1 MGRIHLLD
9 DSVIQKIA
17 AGEVVQRPA
26 SVLKELVENSL
37 DAEARRVVLRLE
49 KMGKRL
55 LEVEDDGI
63 GMSHSD
69 ALLSIERHATSKIS
83 SEEDVLRVATL
94 GFRGEALPSI
104 AAVSRMTL
112 MTRRREDEVGTEITL
127 DGGRIRQV
135 RDCGMSSGTVI
146 RVRNLFY
153 NTPARRHFLKSD
165 RTEGFHLFRTFYALC
180 MVNLDV
186 QMEIIQGG
194 RRLVTLPA
202 VERIEDRLAHIWPDI
217 LDQSMAPVEARFEG
231 ARLWGLLATP
241 PFIRSRGRG
250 IFFFLNR
257 RWITDRKIL
266 RAVLSAYHSVAPKG
280 FIPDGVLCLDLPP
293 HLVDVNVHPSK
304 FEVRLSREYETLGW
318 IQKTVAAALSVRPNP
333 VREVLEEG
341 IPPDKPASGPA
352 AFPPAGGGKS
362 FQSEMGFSFRPASRV
377 SEASPEP
384 YSARPVRETSSRGEA
399 PDRRPAG
406 IPRDYTILG
415 VVANTYIVASYDE
428 GIFIVDKHAAHERLI
443 FERLKRAFGK
453 SLPSQRCLL
462 PMVFS
467 LDEGEAAIFSLSDPF
482 LRKMGIVLEP
492 FGEGSLRVVS
502 LPAWVRQEEAE
513 SLVRELLQEFAE
525 TPTMEGLSERV
536 DKFLATIAC
545 HSASRGQDT
554 VSVPEAYALLDQVIK
569 EAVPLTCPHGRPF
582 IHFLPLKELEKIFE
596 R

>member
-9 DSVIQKIA
+9 DAVIHKIA

-37 DAEARRVVLRLE
+37 DAEAHRVVLRIE

-63 GMSHSD
+63 GMSRSD

-83 SEEDVLRVATL
+83 TEEDILRVDTL

-104 AAVSRMTL
+104 AAVSKMTL
-112 MTRRREDEVGTEITL
+112 MTRRREDEVGTEISL
-127 DGGRIRQV
+127 EGGRIRQV
-135 RDCGMSSGTVI
+135 RDCGMAAGTVV

-165 RTEGFHLFRTFYALC
+165 RTEGFHLFRTFYALSL
-180 MVNLDV
+180 VNLEV
-186 QMEIIQGG
+186 QMEVIQDG
-194 RRLVTLPA
+194 RRILTLPGA
-202 VERIEDRLAHIWPDI
+202 DGVEERLAQIWPDI
-217 LDQSMAPVEARFEG
+217 LEQPMTSVEARFEG
-231 ARLWGLLATP
+231 MRLWGSLSVP
-241 PFIRSRGRG
+241 PFVRSRGRG
-250 IFFFLNR
+250 IFFFLNG

-266 RAVLSAYHSVAPKG
+266 RSVLSAYHSVAPKG
-280 FIPDGVLCLDLPP
+280 FVPDGVLHLELPP
-293 HLVDVNVHPSK
+293 NLVDVNVHPSK

-318 IQKTVAAALSVRPNP
+318 IQKTVASALSVRPNP
-333 VREVLEEG
+333 VREALEMNVLPVPESR
-341 IPPDKPASGPA
+341 KPSAAAGKTLFEAVSASPR
-352 AFPPAGGGKS
+352 P
-362 FQSEMGFSFRPASRV
+362 FSHV
-377 SEASPEP
+377 SEAAPEP
-384 YSARPVRETSSRGEA
+384 YATPAIVREAAREHS
-399 PDRRPAG
+399 AG

-462 PMVFS
+462 PVVFS
-467 LDEGEAAIFSLSDPF
+467 LDEGEAAVFSHSDPF

-525 TPTMEGLSERV
+525 MPTMEGLSERV

-554 VSVPEAYALLDQVIK
+554 VSVPEAYALLDQVI
-569 EAVPLTCPHGRPF
+569 EEEVPLACPHGRPF
-582 IHFLPLKELEKIFE
+582 IHFLPLKTLEKIFE

>member
-9 DSVIQKIA
+9 EAVIHKIA

-26 SVLKELVENSL
+26 SVLKELVENAL

-49 KMGKRL
+49 RMGKRL
-55 LEVEDDGI
+55 IEVEDDGI
-63 GMSHSD
+63 GMSRSD
-69 ALLSIERHATSKIS
+69 ALLSIERHATSKIA
-83 SEEDVLRVATL
+83 SEEDILRVATL

-112 MTRRREDEVGTEITL
+112 MTRRREDEVGTEISL
-127 DGGRIRQV
+127 EGGRIRQV
-135 RDCGMSSGTVI
+135 RDCGMAPGTVV

-165 RTEGFHLFRTFYALC
+165 RTEGFHLFRTFYALSL
-180 MVNLDV
+180 VNLDV
-186 QMEIIQGG
+186 QMEIIQEG
-194 RRLVTLPA
+194 RRVVTLPA
-202 VERIEDRLAHIWPDI
+202 VERIEDRFTRIWPDI
-217 LDQSMAPVEARFEG
+217 LDQSMAPVDARFEG
-231 ARLWGLLATP
+231 ARLWGILATP

-280 FIPDGVLCLDLPP
+280 FVPDGVLCLDLPP

-318 IQKTVAAALSVRPNP
+318 IQKTVASALSVRPNP
-333 VREVLEEG
+333 VHEALE
-341 IPPDKPASGPA
+341 ANV
-352 AFPPAGGGKS
+352 PPALPVPESQKPSMVAGKTLFETVS
-362 FQSEMGFSFRPASRV
+362 TPLRPFSHV
-377 SEASPEP
+377 SEAAPEP
-384 YSARPVRETSSRGEA
+384 YSTPAIVQEPTREH
-399 PDRRPAG
+399 PAG

-415 VVANTYIVASYDE
+415 VVANTYIVASYE
-428 GIFIVDKHAAHERLI
+428 GGIFIVDKHAAHERLI

-462 PMVFS
+462 PVVFS
-467 LDEGEAAIFSLSDPF
+467 LDEGEVAIFNLSDTF

-525 TPTMEGLSERV
+525 TPTMEGLSDRV

-545 HSASRGQDT
+545 HSASRGQDP
-554 VSVPEAYALLDQVIK
+554 VSVPEAYALLDQVVNEK
-569 EAVPLTCPHGRPF
+569 VPLACPHGRPF
-582 IHFLPLKELEKIFE
+582 IHFLPLKELEKIFD